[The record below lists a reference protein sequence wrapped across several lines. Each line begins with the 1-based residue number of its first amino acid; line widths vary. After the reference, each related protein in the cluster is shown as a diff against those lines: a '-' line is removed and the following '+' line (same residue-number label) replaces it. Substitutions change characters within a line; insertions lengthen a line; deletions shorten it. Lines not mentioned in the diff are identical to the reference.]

1 MGKVMMNKYMKLG
14 IAAVVALVMALSM
27 ALVGCNEGST
37 TSTASDDSGST
48 VLYDRGTVFSEQ
60 AETPDPSDA
69 DGVFTVGF
77 DQEFP
82 PYGFVSDEGTF
93 TGFDLELAREVA
105 MRNGWKFEAVPI
117 AWDSKDLELSSG
129 AIDCIWNGFTIEGRE
144 DGYTFTDPYM
154 DNTQVV
160 VVRADSGITS
170 LDQLAGKNVEVQKD
184 SSALAVL
191 QDEEGQAEL
200 AATFGSLQTVADYN
214 TALMDLEMG
223 ACDAVCIDQPVAL
236 FQVADRSEFVILDEH
251 LSTEHYGVGFLLGND
266 AQAEVV
272 QQTLIEMDQD
282 GFVETLCN
290 TYADQG
296 VSYDNWI
303 LGK

>member
-1 MGKVMMNKYMKLG
+1 MKLG

-37 TSTASDDSGST
+37 STGATEGDGST
-48 VLYDRGTVFSEQ
+48 VLYDRGTVFSDK

-69 DGVFTVGF
+69 DGVFIVGF
-77 DQEFP
+77 DQDFP
-82 PYGFVSDEGTF
+82 PYGFVADDGSYS
-93 TGFDLELAREVA
+93 GFDLELAKEVA
-105 MRNGWKFEAVPI
+105 MRNGWSFQAVPI

-144 DGYTFTDPYM
+144 DGYTFTDAYM

-170 LDQLAGKNVEVQKD
+170 LADLAGKNVEAQKD
-184 SSALAVL
+184 SSASALLA
-191 QDEEGQAEL
+191 EGGDQAEL
-200 AATFGSLQTVADYN
+200 AGTFGNLTLVADYN
-214 TALMDLEMG
+214 TAFMDLEQG
-223 ACDAVCIDQPVAL
+223 SCDAVCIDQPVAL
-236 FQVADRSEFVILDEH
+236 FQTQGKAEFVILDEQ

-266 AQAEVV
+266 AQAQVV
-272 QQTLIEMDQD
+272 QQTLIEMDQE
-282 GFVETLCN
+282 GFIEALCEK
-290 TYADQG
+290 YADEG
-296 VSYDNWI
+296 ISYDNWV